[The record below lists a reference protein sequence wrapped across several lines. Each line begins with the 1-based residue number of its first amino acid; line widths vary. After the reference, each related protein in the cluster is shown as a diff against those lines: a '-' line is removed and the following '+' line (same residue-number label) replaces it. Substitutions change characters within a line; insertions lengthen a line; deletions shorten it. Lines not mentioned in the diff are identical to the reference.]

1 MAGNKH
7 YLLMSKPKVYLID
20 DDGPTNVYHDII
32 IRQSGEFDSYQ
43 IFSSATEALQSL
55 SSTLTYPDLIFLDI
69 NMPIMSGWDFLE
81 ELQNR
86 EKHQDVDP
94 AVVLLTTSLSSR
106 DLDKSENYKEI
117 MQVLEKPLTPSKISL
132 VLERLCN

>member
-1 MAGNKH
+1 
-7 YLLMSKPKVYLID
+7 MSKPKVYLID

-81 ELQNR
+81 ELQKR
-86 EKHQDVDP
+86 EQDQDVEP